1 VTESYSL
8 RAPALLDE
16 RDEYIAGR
24 IEDTLEN
31 GETGL
36 LLVGMAHQVVQKLSR
51 GITVITLASAAKA
64 IRERI

>member
-1 VTESYSL
+1 MTESYSL